1 MQSIDVQNAAE
12 NNLQGIDIQIPRG
25 KVTVVTGVSGSG
37 KSSLAFDT
45 IYAEAQRRF
54 VNTLS
59 HYSRQFLD
67 LSQKPKVGRV
77 SGLSPAISIAQNE
90 TAPSRLASVASQTDL
105 GELYGVLFSRHGER
119 FCPEHDLPSQDRS
132 VGDIAGTIVGTAKAK
147 LVQVLIPFV
156 KEKKG
161 HFRKQLEAFAKSG
174 FVKAWV
180 DGELV
185 SLIDTPELDKN
196 HKHTI
201 EIVVDSIRV
210 KKVDQRLLSA
220 LEKCLEASSDGI
232 GAWQLVDAQ
241 KQKDGEAHLF
251 STHSGCPECGY
262 TWPKLDP
269 RYFSSNSVG
278 KCKDCE
284 GWGEYY
290 VGDHDGDEEVDLV
303 ICDGICESCEGTG
316 IASRMQFVTLDGVG
330 VHELYQW
337 TLQEIKDEYLPSL
350 EAAYEQYPA
359 ASRVLQQIRSRLD
372 RLLSIGLGYL
382 SMARRLSSLSTGEM
396 QRLRLANLFSEN
408 LHGVLYVLDEPSQ
421 GLHPTEV
428 DQVWDVVQALKD
440 AGNTILLIDH
450 DMQMIERA
458 DYVVDMGPGGGKDG
472 GSLVAC
478 FEPKRAGTYKRVSKT
493 AHWLA
498 LRSDKK
504 AKKSKLSEEGKV
516 KASEKDQSFLK
527 ILAASANNLEVPEAK
542 LLLGGLN
549 VVTGVSGA
557 GKSSMVV
564 QVLYENLNRLLK
576 RKRKKLDVDM
586 EFYDCDGIE
595 GGDHLQF
602 IHAITRSPISRSSVS
617 MPATFLGVT
626 GHLRDLFAKLPAAQ
640 IAGLTP
646 STFSMSTKGGRCET
660 CKGRGVM
667 TLSMRFL
674 ADAKVTCTD
683 CEGRRFLDHV
693 LAVEYKDKSFD
704 QILEMTIEEVYEFF
718 EHHRTIKKKLQP
730 AIELGLGYLKV
741 GQPTMTLSGGEAQR
755 LKLTPFLSKTQG
767 KKSIL
772 ILEEPTTGLHPSN
785 VLDLLKALEKI
796 RDLGTTIVVIEHNTD
811 VVESA
816 DWVVDLGPGSASD
829 GGQLVYQGVPEGIA
843 GSESLLQPYV

>member
-12 NNLQGIDIQIPRG
+12 NNLQGIDVQIPRG
-25 KVTVVTGVSGSG
+25 KITVVTGVSGSG

-67 LSQKPKVGRV
+67 LSQKPKVGRI
-77 SGLSPAISIAQNE
+77 SGLSPSISIAQNE

-119 FCPEHDLPSQDRS
+119 FCPKHDLPSQDRTVS
-132 VGDIAGTIVGTAKAK
+132 DIAQNILDSAKSK
-147 LVQVLIPFV
+147 LVQIILPFV
-156 KEKKG
+156 HEKKG

-174 FVKAWV
+174 FVKAWI

-185 SLIDTPELDKN
+185 SLIDTPSLDKN

-210 KKVDQRLLSA
+210 KKVDQRLLLA
-220 LEKCLEASSDGI
+220 IEKAIEASVDGI
-232 GAWQLVDAQ
+232 GAWQLVDAH
-241 KQKDGEAHLF
+241 KQKDGEAKLF
-251 STHSGCPECGY
+251 STRSGCPECGY

-290 VGDHDGDEEVDLV
+290 VGDHEGDEEVDLV
-303 ICDGICESCEGTG
+303 VCDGVCESCEGTG
-316 IASRMQFVTLDGVG
+316 IASRMQYVTLGEVG
-330 VHELYQW
+330 VQELYQW
-337 TLQEIKDEYLPSL
+337 TLQEIRDEYLPEL
-350 EAAYEQYPA
+350 EKQISGYPA
-359 ASRVLQQIRSRLD
+359 AARVLEQIKSRLD

-382 SMARRLSSLSTGEM
+382 SLARRLSSLSTGEM

-428 DQVWDVVQALKD
+428 DQVWDVVQSLKD
-440 AGNTILLIDH
+440 SGNTILLIDH
-450 DMQMIERA
+450 DLQMIERA
-458 DYVVDMGPGGGKDG
+458 DYVLDMGPGGGKDG
-472 GSLVAC
+472 GTLVAC
-478 FEPKRAGTYKRVSKT
+478 FDPKRASSYKDLSKT
-493 AHWLA
+493 ASWLV
-498 LRSDKK
+498 RRK
-504 AKKSKLSEEGKV
+504 KKSKPEAKSVSALKV
-516 KASEKDQSFLK
+516 KDASFLK
-527 ILAASANNLEVPEAK
+527 IISATANNLDIPEAS

-564 QVLYENLNRLLK
+564 QVLYENLNRLFKLK
-576 RKRKKLDVDM
+576 RKKTVDEM
-586 EFYDCDGIE
+586 EYFDCEAITGTDN
-595 GGDHLQF
+595 LQF
-602 IHAITRSPISRSSVS
+602 IHAITRTPISRSSVS

-626 GHLRDLFAKLPAAQ
+626 AHLRELFAKLPNAQ

-646 STFSMSTKGGRCET
+646 SSFSMSTKGGRCET

-693 LAVEYKDKSFD
+693 LAVEYKGKSFD
-704 QILEMTIEEVYEFF
+704 QILEMTIEEVLDFF
-718 EHHRTIKKKLQP
+718 AHHRTINKRLQP
-730 AIELGLGYLKV
+730 AIELGLGYLKI

-772 ILEEPTTGLHPSN
+772 VLEEPTTGLHPSN
-785 VLDLLKALEKI
+785 VQDLLGALQKI

-811 VVESA
+811 LVQAA
-816 DWVVDLGPGSASD
+816 DWIVDVGPGSAD
-829 GGQLVYQGVPEGIA
+829 GGGKLVYEGTPAGV
-843 GSESLLQPYV
+843 SRSKSLLASYI